1 MVIKALYFFPLSRQQ
16 NYPSIHH
23 LCTAFPGFM
32 LPPYLQMA
40 SRIYHTADRRGHNIL
55 FTAEDI
61 DNRQKES
68 ICSEYIYLNEQ
79 AERKRYELII
89 DFTTI

>member
-1 MVIKALYFFPLSRQQ
+1 MVKASFSLSRQQ
-16 NYPSIHH
+16 NYSSIHH

-40 SRIYHTADRRGHNIL
+40 SRIYHTSNRRGHNIL
-55 FTAEDI
+55 FMAEDI

-68 ICSEYIYLNEQ
+68 IYSEYIYLKEQ

-89 DFTTI
+89 DVTMI

>member
-1 MVIKALYFFPLSRQQ
+1 
-16 NYPSIHH
+16 
-23 LCTAFPGFM
+23 M

-40 SRIYHTADRRGHNIL
+40 SRIYHTSNRRGHNIL

-68 ICSEYIYLNEQ
+68 IYSEYIYLKEQ

-89 DFTTI
+89 DVTMI